1 MAVLAEHFVLGGQ
14 DALDRAHQGAALTG
28 EVGIDLA
35 LEIGLEQVAGTHTD
49 AQGERALEGAAGS
62 VLVNSVRRI
71 HAAALQEEA
80 AQGGAGA
87 LRGHHDHIHVRGR
100 DDAGALLVGDAEAM
114 GEIQGLARGQ
124 VLLHGGPDRDLGR
137 IGDQELDDGAF
148 LAGLLDLEE
157 VHARDP
163 AVGDGLVIRL
173 ALALADDDVEAV
185 VFQVQG
191 LSGAL
196 DAVADDGD
204 GFVLQDFACVFQG
217 EFLAGHDVLVD
228 TAKIDLC
235 HVYLLFNC

>member
-1 MAVLAEHFVLGGQ
+1 M
-14 DALDRAHQGAALTG
+14 
-28 EVGIDLA
+28 
-35 LEIGLEQVAGTHTD
+35 
-49 AQGERALEGAAGS
+49 
-62 VLVNSVRRI
+62 
-71 HAAALQEEA
+71 
-80 AQGGAGA
+80 
-87 LRGHHDHIHVRGR
+87 
-100 DDAGALLVGDAEAM
+100 
-114 GEIQGLARGQ
+114 
-124 VLLHGGPDRDLGR
+124 LLHRGPDRDLGR
-137 IGDQELDDGAF
+137 VGNQELDDGAL
-148 LAGLLDLEE
+148 LAGLLDFEE

-173 ALALADDDVEAV
+173 ALALADDDIESV

-204 GFVLQDFACVFQG
+204 GFVLQDFACFFQG